1 MIKEILQMEEELVR
15 QIDELKGD
23 DRPSARLRRRQLESD
38 RQELLATCKTYRD
51 IYDSQMGEED
61 EQHG

>member
-38 RQELLATCKTYRD
+38 RQELLAT
-51 IYDSQMGEED
+51 
-61 EQHG
+61 

>member
-23 DRPSARLRRRQLESD
+23 DRPSARLRRRNQRL
-38 RQELLATCKTYRD
+38 QPLHHV
-51 IYDSQMGEED
+51 
-61 EQHG
+61 QHR